1 MANET
6 KIVIS
11 AVTAQAE
18 AAMRTL
24 GQSVSGL
31 TGKMFDLSGTAAT
44 LTGALSVT
52 AFAAY
57 IKSSID
63 AQDEIYNLSQ
73 KTGTAVETLAGLKYA
88 ADQNDTSL
96 SAVAD
101 AAKKL
106 SSSLVDKP
114 EIFAKIGV
122 TSKDTTGALVQM
134 ADIFAAM
141 PDGVEKSAL
150 AVKLMGKSGE
160 EMIPMLN
167 NGSAAM
173 AKLIEEGKQYNP
185 ITKESAAQAAEFND
199 NLAALKSSAG
209 TFGISLAKDL
219 LPPLTEITTAMK
231 DAYKEGGLLKA
242 LWIGF
247 GGASTAIFTDDM
259 VARERQIAKELKSLR
274 EEQSKNLNRK
284 GWMPDWLNGLHKND
298 SKINEANEK
307 MLTLEKELLDIQTKR
322 EELAKKSGKKPNNPP
337 NLEDPKKNEL
347 AKGKSTVA
355 NLLKDFD
362 KEISAKSFTL
372 NSAMMS
378 AADRER
384 AASIE
389 SVTQRTMQAQMIIKD
404 LVVTEQERLVLS
416 QSVTLAQEEQI
427 QMLEKLHAQLEKNN
441 RSWEY
446 GARIAMRNY
455 MDEASNT
462 AKQSEMLFT
471 TAFKAMEGALV
482 SFVKTGKLDFT
493 SLADTIVS
501 ELIRIQV
508 QKMLAGLAGSLFGG
522 TGGVPPASDTNYKL
536 TGDSGQSYFGLKM
549 GKPHASGGSVNAGTL
564 YPVNELGPEL
574 LSQGGQDYLM
584 MGGKGGFV
592 KPLGSKASVSGGQSV
607 SVAVNVVNQS
617 GQQLAAKQSGP
628 AQFNGRDWV
637 VGIVLEAADSDP
649 AFRGAFGLGRG

>member
-11 AVTAQAE
+11 AATAQAE

-44 LTGALSVT
+44 LTSALSVT

-96 SAVAD
+96 SAVAN

-114 EIFAKIGV
+114 EIFAKIGI

-150 AVKLMGKSGE
+150 AVKLLGKSGE

-167 NGSAAM
+167 NGSAAL

-209 TFGISLAKDL
+209 TFGISLANDL
-219 LPPLTEITTAMK
+219 LPSLTKITTAMK

-259 VARERQIAKELKSLR
+259 VAREQQIAKELKTLR

-298 SKINEANEK
+298 SKINDANQK

-322 EELAKKSGKKPNNPP
+322 EELAKKSDKPIKGTK
-337 NLEDPKKNEL
+337 LSDYESAKKNDST
-347 AKGKSTVA
+347 KGDSIISGL
-355 NLLKDFD
+355 NKDFSSD
-362 KEISAKSFTL
+362 ASAKKRTL

-378 AADRER
+378 AVDREHAANLDAVAQR
-384 AASIE
+384 ASRA
-389 SVTQRTMQAQMIIKD
+389 R
-404 LVVTEQERLVLS
+404 
-416 QSVTLAQEEQI
+416 EQI
-427 QMLEKLHAQLEKNN
+427 DLLNITDEKRLALNLSVNQAEAEQIRMMKELHDQLEKNN
-441 RSWEY
+441 KSWEY

-455 MDEASNT
+455 MDEAANT

-471 TAFKAMEGALV
+471 TAFKAMESALV
-482 SFVKTGKLDFT
+482 SFVKTGKLDFA

-508 QKMLAGLAGSLFGG
+508 QKMLAGLAGNLFGG
-522 TGGVPPASDTNYKL
+522 TADAAPAMAPDYMPTSPP
-536 TGDSGQSYFGLKM
+536 GR
-549 GKPHASGGSVNAGTL
+549 ASGGRVSANSL
-564 YPVNELGPEL
+564 YRVNELGPEL

-649 AFRGAFGLGRG
+649 TFRGALGLGRG